1 MCEETVREKANLGKG
16 VCVCVCVC
24 VCESVCFT
32 LKNSKKEEQRAEKET
47 DGQKEHLK
55 MKKKETFVY
64 E

>member
-16 VCVCVCVC
+16 VCVC

-55 MKKKETFVY
+55 MKKIETFVY